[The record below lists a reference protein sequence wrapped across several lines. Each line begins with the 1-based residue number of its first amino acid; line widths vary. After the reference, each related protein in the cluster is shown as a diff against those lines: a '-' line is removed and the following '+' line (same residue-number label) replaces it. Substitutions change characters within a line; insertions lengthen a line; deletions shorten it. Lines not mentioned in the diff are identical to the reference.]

1 MTVRNPLHPKMTMK
15 QLSKTQN
22 LIFLTGAILMV
33 IGAGASLVQWVVAP
47 YLFAVGALAY
57 TSMQMLQRYE
67 GRNFAI
73 RRLRRIMLISDVL
86 FLVSAVLMFASQD
99 NIFHISQIT
108 YIQYVYNKWVVTLL
122 IAAVLQLYTTH
133 RIANELE
140 KEAKKL

>member
-1 MTVRNPLHPKMTMK
+1 
-15 QLSKTQN
+15 
-22 LIFLTGAILMV
+22 MV